1 MINGNDNYSIRI
13 IKMINVWKWHDTY
26 HKELSIKN
34 NCINIHPKGR
44 TPPIITPGIG
54 WV

>member
-1 MINGNDNYSIRI
+1 MELIILITYIIYI
-13 IKMINVWKWHDTY
+13 IKATRFLKYDIY

-54 WV
+54 

>member
-1 MINGNDNYSIRI
+1 MIIFVIAKTTTIYFNN
-13 IKMINVWKWHDTY
+13 TY
-26 HKELSIKN
+26 HKELRIKN

-54 WV
+54 